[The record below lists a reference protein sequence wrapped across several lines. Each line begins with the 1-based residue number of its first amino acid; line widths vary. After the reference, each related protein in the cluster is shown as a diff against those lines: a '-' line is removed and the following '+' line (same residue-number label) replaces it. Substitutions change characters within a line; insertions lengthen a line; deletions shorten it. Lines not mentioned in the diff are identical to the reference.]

1 MMGFCVG
8 IVAVLLLLFSGIAAA
23 VTETQNI
30 AEIGGEITVDADGK
44 VKAISLANVKDET
57 FEKYFVGKIKSWTF
71 YPVEVNG
78 KPVEATS
85 KFRFNLI
92 ATYLPNNNLKQLEFA
107 NIQFEPSAV
116 ENVILSQTGFTVG
129 NRPNIRYP
137 IEAAKVYAG
146 ADVTVALDISA
157 DGKIKNA
164 DVLNLALIN
173 TNHRANKF
181 FANEF
186 SKNTLIAVRKYE
198 FSKDELA
205 RSNCINGCVRSFNA
219 KFTMPNGNVWQSF
232 VRVPVAPIPWLIA
245 AELKDLDDV
254 QKSQLVRLKED
265 PTGKPI
271 DSNG

>member
-1 MMGFCVG
+1 MMGFRAG
-8 IVAVLLLLFSGIAAA
+8 IVAVMLALSGIALAES
-23 VTETQNI
+23 ETQKI

-44 VKAISLANVKDET
+44 VKSISLANVKDAT

-92 ATYLPNNNLKQLEFA
+92 ATYLPDNKLKQIEFS

-116 ENVILSQTGFTVG
+116 ENEILSKTAFKSG
-129 NRPNIRYP
+129 NRPNISYP
-137 IEAAKVYAG
+137 IDAAKVYAG

-157 DGKIKNA
+157 DGKVKNA
-164 DVLNLALIN
+164 DILSLALIN

-181 FANEF
+181 FVNEF
-186 SKNTLIAVRKYE
+186 SKNTLKAVRRFE

-205 RSNCINGCVRSFNA
+205 RSNCMNGCVRSFTA
-219 KFTMPNGNVWQSF
+219 RFTMPNSNVWQSF
-232 VRVPVAPIPWLIA
+232 VRVPVEPIPWLIA
-245 AELKDLDDV
+245 AELKDLDDL